1 MQRIIDATLPL
12 LPVIL
17 LGDDAAGAAPALAAA
32 RCRVRRMSAA
42 EWMQVTQPETG
53 VPVIVAVELD
63 RPNWPFLR
71 VRLAES
77 GRFFVVISDRLVSAT
92 CVRALRDGAY
102 EVVGLD
108 DTAERIR
115 GAVEQTM
122 AAEKLWRRLFEAPG
136 VRSKEPELLLGR
148 SEAMRKL
155 RDLIGRVGPTRATI
169 LILGESGVGKER
181 VAEALHAKSGR
192 QKFVAINCAA
202 IPRDLLE
209 GELFGATRGAYTGAT
224 DDRPGLVEQADGGTL
239 FLDEV
244 GEMDRALQPKLL
256 RFLETRRARRVGGR
270 TDYAVDVRVIAATN
284 ANLRSGASAG
294 EFREDLYYR
303 LAEIVLEVPPL
314 RSRPEDIPLLCQ
326 RFLVEAGERH
336 NKPVS
341 GIEPALIEKLMRWSW
356 PGNVRELRN
365 AIERMVVLLSGPVLG
380 AGAWEPPAPV
390 AQVAPPAAPAAPVA
404 SGPGPERATVATGLS
419 RRQKRELA
427 FRLMDENSDDY
438 AWVAAQ
444 LSIHPATLYRWRKQA
459 GRA

>member
-1 MQRIIDATLPL
+1 MLDAKQSFLS
-12 LPVIL
+12 VVL
-17 LGDDAAGAAPALAAA
+17 LGDEVGLIASALVEA
-32 RCRVRRMSAA
+32 RCRVRRMTAA
-42 EWMQVTQPETG
+42 EWMQIAKPDAG
-53 VPVIVAVELD
+53 VPVIAASELD
-63 RPNWPFLR
+63 RAEWAFLR

-77 GRFFVVISDRLVSAT
+77 GRFYVVASARLNSAT

-108 DTAERIR
+108 DTPERIR
-115 GAVEQTM
+115 DAVAQTL
-122 AAEKLWRRLFEAPG
+122 AAENLWRRLFDAPG
-136 VRSKEPELLLGR
+136 NRTKEPDLLLGR

-155 RDLIGRVGPTRATI
+155 RDLIGRVAPTRATI

-209 GELFGATRGAYTGAT
+209 AELFGATRGAYTGST

-284 ANLRSGASAG
+284 AHLRAAAATGD
-294 EFREDLYYR
+294 FREDLYYR

-314 RSRPEDIPLLCQ
+314 RERPEDIPLLFQ
-326 RFLVEAGERH
+326 RFLVGAGERH

-341 GIEPALIEKLMRWSW
+341 GIEPALIEKMMGWSW

-380 AGAWEPPAPV
+380 AGAWEPPAPAV
-390 AQVAPPAAPAAPVA
+390 KFPAVVTPVAPV
-404 SGPGPERATVATGLS
+404 PERPASPAGLS

-438 AWVAAQ
+438 GWVAAQ